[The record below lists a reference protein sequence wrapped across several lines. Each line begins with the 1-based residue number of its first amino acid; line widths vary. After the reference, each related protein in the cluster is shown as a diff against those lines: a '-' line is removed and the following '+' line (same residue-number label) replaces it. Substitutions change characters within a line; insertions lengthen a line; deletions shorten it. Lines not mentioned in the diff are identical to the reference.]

1 MGQVQAK
8 EAGSVTASGPA
19 SDEIPLDSIRAKVV
33 SVEVDGVVRTKN
45 DVIMD
50 TVQDLFK
57 VEDFQDLVLTSQNV
71 RGKLQDLGCFSNVA
85 IHIDTSSTGIKDYVV
100 TYQVKKKWKSF
111 TISKSIVEPLQFLS
125 SLFILN

>member
-1 MGQVQAK
+1 M
-8 EAGSVTASGPA
+8 TASGPA

-100 TYQVKKKWKSF
+100 TYQVKKEFKSF